1 MLYLDYSQ
9 PAGEWIPNK
18 YGGRENL
25 EAIDFLRRFNIEL
38 FGHFPDATTA
48 AEESTAWPQVSR
60 PVEYGGLGFGFKKE
74 KGWVGETL
82 ELINKEPAPPKQHP
96 HGSLFRPHHPLFKK
110 VNPPLASG

>member
-60 PVEYGGLGFGFKKE
+60 PVEYGGLGFGYKKK
-74 KGWVGETL
+74 KGWVDDKLKNIGKDTGNPQIHHRDILFGLPNSFL
-82 ELINKEPAPPKQHP
+82 EKFLLPPSP
-96 HGSLFRPHHPLFKK
+96 
-110 VNPPLASG
+110 